1 MSTPFL
7 VPDPLPVKSAPT
19 PPPPGRPT
27 VEGTYWRPGEALPVQ
42 VTATMWIEAKGHCPD
57 VAIAG
62 LRRQVEH
69 WREVEGWELAD
80 GAVSID
86 HWPEDV
92 DYQASV
98 RLIRSVKW

>member
-1 MSTPFL
+1 MSDETAE
-7 VPDPLPVKSAPT
+7 D
-19 PPPPGRPT
+19 
-27 VEGTYWRPGEALPVQ
+27 TYWRDITEAADTRNGHTPGRITVPPGEALPVQ
-42 VTATMWIEAKGHCPD
+42 VTATMWVEAKGHCPD

-69 WREVEGWELAD
+69 WRDAEDWELAD